1 MEYEWYADVFLLTN
15 LLMDMSAM
23 FAAALLLNDRL
34 RLGRCLAVCAAG
46 VTGSTVL
53 LILLKK
59 YLIYSIV
66 LHTLIHPLMAF
77 CVFGA
82 KGKGR
87 FLRTLLTIYLI
98 LFMMGGIQNS
108 VGMLLGNST
117 LDILLSGMAA
127 ALLFCIYQIRWRV
140 TQRICRVELWAGT
153 EHVMV
158 DAYCDTGNLLRDS
171 LTGKPVCILQQEVF
185 EQFAT
190 DRTIQKEISCHTIGT
205 EKEKLKI
212 VMLDKMKIY
221 QKGTVTE
228 IKEPEIGLHTGE
240 IMQNP
245 KVQMLLHASYIR

>member
-66 LHTLIHPLMAF
+66 LHTVIHPLMAF

-82 KGKGR
+82 KGKRR

-98 LFMMGGIQNS
+98 LFVMGGIQNS

-117 LDILLSGMAA
+117 LAVRDGSGTFVLHLSDPMACHSA
-127 ALLFCIYQIRWRV
+127 DLP
-140 TQRICRVELWAGT
+140 GG
-153 EHVMV
+153 VMGR
-158 DAYCDTGNLLRDS
+158 DRTCYGRCLLRYRES
-171 LTGKPVCILQQEVF
+171 
-185 EQFAT
+185 A
-190 DRTIQKEISCHTIGT
+190 
-205 EKEKLKI
+205 
-212 VMLDKMKIY
+212 
-221 QKGTVTE
+221 
-228 IKEPEIGLHTGE
+228 
-240 IMQNP
+240 
-245 KVQMLLHASYIR
+245 A

>member
-59 YLIYSIV
+59 YLIYSII
-66 LHTLIHPLMAF
+66 LHTVIHPLMTLG
-77 CVFGA
+77 VFGA
-82 KGKGR
+82 KDRGR

-98 LFMMGGIQNS
+98 LFVMGGVQNS
-108 VGMLLGNST
+108 IGMLFGNST
-117 LDILLSGMAA
+117 LEILLSGMAA
-127 ALLFCIYQIRWRV
+127 ALLFCIYQIRRRV
-140 TQRICRVELWAGT
+140 TERICRVELWAGT
-153 EHVMV
+153 KHVMV
-158 DAYCDTGNLLRDS
+158 NAYCDTGNLLRDP
-171 LTGKPVCILQQEVF
+171 LTGKPVCILQQEVL

-190 DRTIQKEISCHTIGT
+190 DRTIKREISCHTIGT

-221 QKGTVTE
+221 QKGTVKE
-228 IKEPEIGLHTGE
+228 IKEPEIGLHSGE

-245 KVQMLLHASYIR
+245 KVQMLLHAGYIR

>member
-66 LHTLIHPLMAF
+66 LHTVIHPLMAF

-82 KGKGR
+82 KGKRR

-98 LFMMGGIQNS
+98 LFVMGGIQNS
-108 VGMLLGNST
+108 VGMLLGNSI

-140 TQRICRVELWAGT
+140 TQRICPGWSYGQGQNMLW
-153 EHVMV
+153 
-158 DAYCDTGNLLRDS
+158 
-171 LTGKPVCILQQEVF
+171 
-185 EQFAT
+185 
-190 DRTIQKEISCHTIGT
+190 
-205 EKEKLKI
+205 
-212 VMLDKMKIY
+212 
-221 QKGTVTE
+221 
-228 IKEPEIGLHTGE
+228 
-240 IMQNP
+240 
-245 KVQMLLHASYIR
+245 

>member
-23 FAAALLLNDRL
+23 FAAGLLLNDRL

-66 LHTLIHPLMAF
+66 LHTVIHPLMAF

-117 LDILLSGMAA
+117 LDNPAVRDGSGTSVLYLSDPMACHSA
-127 ALLFCIYQIRWRV
+127 DLP
-140 TQRICRVELWAGT
+140 GG
-153 EHVMV
+153 VMGR
-158 DAYCDTGNLLRDS
+158 DRTCYGRCLLRYRES
-171 LTGKPVCILQQEVF
+171 
-185 EQFAT
+185 A
-190 DRTIQKEISCHTIGT
+190 
-205 EKEKLKI
+205 
-212 VMLDKMKIY
+212 
-221 QKGTVTE
+221 
-228 IKEPEIGLHTGE
+228 
-240 IMQNP
+240 
-245 KVQMLLHASYIR
+245 A

>member
-66 LHTLIHPLMAF
+66 LHTVIHPLMAF

-82 KGKGR
+82 KGKRR

-98 LFMMGGIQNS
+98 LFVMGGVQNS
-108 VGMLLGNST
+108 IGDVTWKQHIGYPAVRDGSGTFVLY
-117 LDILLSGMAA
+117 LSDPMACHSA
-127 ALLFCIYQIRWRV
+127 DLP
-140 TQRICRVELWAGT
+140 GG
-153 EHVMV
+153 VMGR
-158 DAYCDTGNLLRDS
+158 DRTCYGRCLLRYR
-171 LTGKPVCILQQEVF
+171 E
-185 EQFAT
+185 FAARFT
-190 DRTIQKEISCHTIGT
+190 DRET
-205 EKEKLKI
+205 
-212 VMLDKMKIY
+212 
-221 QKGTVTE
+221 
-228 IKEPEIGLHTGE
+228 GLHFAAG
-240 IMQNP
+240 
-245 KVQMLLHASYIR
+245 SIRTICH

>member
-66 LHTLIHPLMAF
+66 LHTVIHPLMAF

-82 KGKGR
+82 KGKRR

-98 LFMMGGIQNS
+98 LFVMGGIQNS

-127 ALLFCIYQIRWRV
+127 ALLYLSDPMACHSAD
-140 TQRICRVELWAGT
+140 LPGG
-153 EHVMV
+153 VMGR
-158 DAYCDTGNLLRDS
+158 DRTCYGRCLLRYRES
-171 LTGKPVCILQQEVF
+171 AARF
-185 EQFAT
+185 T
-190 DRTIQKEISCHTIGT
+190 DRET
-205 EKEKLKI
+205 
-212 VMLDKMKIY
+212 
-221 QKGTVTE
+221 
-228 IKEPEIGLHTGE
+228 GLHFAAG
-240 IMQNP
+240 
-245 KVQMLLHASYIR
+245 SIRTICH

>member
-34 RLGRCLAVCAAG
+34 RLGRCLAVCVAG

-59 YLIYSIV
+59 YLVYSII
-66 LHTLIHPLMAF
+66 LHMVIHPLMTF
-77 CVFGA
+77 GVFGA
-82 KGKGR
+82 KDRGR

-98 LFMMGGIQNS
+98 LFVMGGVQNS
-108 VGMLLGNST
+108 IGVLLGSST
-117 LDILLSGMAA
+117 LEILLSGMAA
-127 ALLFCIYQIRWRV
+127 ALLFCIYQIRRRV
-140 TQRICRVELWAGT
+140 IQQICRVELWAGT
-153 EHVMV
+153 EHVTV
-158 DAYCDTGNLLRDS
+158 DAYCDTGNLLRDP
-171 LTGKPVCILQQEVF
+171 LTGRPVCILQQEVLA
-185 EQFAT
+185 QFAA

-221 QKGTVTE
+221 RKGTVTE

-245 KVQMLLHASYIR
+245 KVQMLLHAGYIR